1 MGRINDIG
9 ELPQEKQFFTDY
21 YNFRKEFYHG
31 EGENDE
37 WWERLVSRVDELERK
52 YSTVYQ
58 RDLLLACVSDIERRA
73 RQANETAEEPT

>member
-31 EGENDE
+31 EGESDE
-37 WWERLVSRVDELERK
+37 WWERLVSRVD
-52 YSTVYQ
+52 
-58 RDLLLACVSDIERRA
+58 
-73 RQANETAEEPT
+73 